1 MDAEAALDWIL
12 NGSEDDL
19 SSVEEL
25 DSSEE
30 SLMSSSEEES
40 MDEDQN
46 ASNDSS
52 NDEDEYQTE
61 SSSDEEDSDDEDGGD
76 DALRGPRRSSIV
88 RGALRPGAVRF
99 AADLVNCPGASFDQL
114 LCYYGNRQP
123 AKVGLARKLRSSA
136 FQRVVVHHFPTSD
149 G

>member
-1 MDAEAALDWIL
+1 MTRVSVPFLVSKERSGYEYNEMREKLCGRQSSCLRKVFAKVELAAVVVADLHWVTVCGMDAEAALDLIL
-12 NGSEDDL
+12 NGSDDDI

-52 NDEDEYQTE
+52 DDEGLYQTE
-61 SSSDEEDSDDEDGGD
+61 SSSD
-76 DALRGPRRSSIV
+76 A
-88 RGALRPGAVRF
+88 
-99 AADLVNCPGASFDQL
+99 
-114 LCYYGNRQP
+114 
-123 AKVGLARKLRSSA
+123 
-136 FQRVVVHHFPTSD
+136 
-149 G
+149 